1 MDVVAVRGLLRDLV
15 ELDDEH
21 PVARWRAILDRL
33 PPYRID
39 ADGSLAEWLWPG
51 LTNNHAHRH
60 ASHLYGLWYD
70 PDPDLLDDP
79 ALRAAAVAA
88 VRHRLAW
95 WREHGDEMAYGLTQL
110 GLAAAALGLA
120 DEAYETVRHLAAR
133 YWRPS
138 LVPTH
143 NAGETFNIDVR
154 WLPARPGGRH
164 AGPLAGRPGRPAAGA
179 ARGLADRARS
189 VVCCCGT
196 ACPCDHLAWSPGRVT
211 VELASD
217 RPRTIVVGL
226 GPGPGSSAPSRA
238 VTVEP
243 DRAASGRVRV
253 GCPLTFV
260 GLIAKLNRTSPG
272 RRRRTTMPYRP
283 PLVPHETFVADPVD
297 LPVRPPGRAGP
308 LGAGPGRGALRRPA
322 RRSRSRARPP
332 TASRSSS
339 RSARPARA

>member
-15 ELDDEH
+15 ELDDEQ

-88 VRHRLAW
+88 IRHRLAW
-95 WREHGDEMAYGLTQL
+95 WRGHGDEMAYGLTQL

-143 NAGETFNIDVR
+143 NAGETFNIDIWVVPCPP
-154 WLPARPGGRH
+154 WWSPCWSARGATGSTCCRRCP
-164 AGPLAGRPGRPAAGA
+164 RPGRPGT
-179 ARGLADRARS
+179 S

-196 ACPCDHLAWSPGRVT
+196 ACPCAIWPGQ
-211 VELASD
+211 
-217 RPRTIVVGL
+217 
-226 GPGPGSSAPSRA
+226 
-238 VTVEP
+238 P
-243 DRAASGRVRV
+243 DG
-253 GCPLTFV
+253 
-260 GLIAKLNRTSPG
+260 
-272 RRRRTTMPYRP
+272 
-283 PLVPHETFVADPVD
+283 
-297 LPVRPPGRAGP
+297 
-308 LGAGPGRGALRRPA
+308 
-322 RRSRSRARPP
+322 
-332 TASRSSS
+332 
-339 RSARPARA
+339 